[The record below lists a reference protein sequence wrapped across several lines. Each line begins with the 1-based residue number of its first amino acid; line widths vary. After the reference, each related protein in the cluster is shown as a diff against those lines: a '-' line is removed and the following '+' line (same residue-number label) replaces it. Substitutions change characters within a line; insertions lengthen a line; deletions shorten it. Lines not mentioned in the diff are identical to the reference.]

1 MNATITIEEMKDSVL
16 LHLEGD
22 YNSSDENEAL
32 LNSFREMAKKGHK
45 AVLVDLTNVV
55 YLNSGSIGVLLSGNA
70 MLKKKD
76 SKIVIYGASDY
87 LENIFNVTKLN
98 LALDICRTKEEAIEA
113 VK

>member
-1 MNATITIEEMKDSVL
+1 MNAIITIEEMTNYAI

-22 YNSSDENEAL
+22 FNSSDENDSL
-32 LNSFREMAKKGHK
+32 LNSFRDMAKKAYK
-45 AVLVDLTNVV
+45 AVLVNLTKVV

-87 LENIFNVTKLN
+87 LENIFNVTRLN
-98 LALDICRTKEEAIEA
+98 LALDICRTREEAVEA

>member
-1 MNATITIEEMKDSVL
+1 MNATITVEDMKDYAI

-22 YNSSDENEAL
+22 FNSSEENESL
-32 LNSFREMAKKGHK
+32 LNSFRDMSKKGFK
-45 AVLVDLTNVV
+45 AVMVDLTNVI

-76 SKIVIYGASDY
+76 SKIVLYGASDY
-87 LENIFNVTKLN
+87 LENIFNVTRLN
-98 LALDICRTKEEAIEA
+98 LALDICRTKEEAVLA